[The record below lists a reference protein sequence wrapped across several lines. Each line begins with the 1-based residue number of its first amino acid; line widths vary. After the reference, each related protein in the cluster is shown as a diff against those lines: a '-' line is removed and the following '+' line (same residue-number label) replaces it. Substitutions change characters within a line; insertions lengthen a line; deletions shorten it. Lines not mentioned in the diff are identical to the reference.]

1 MDRAPGAGATAL
13 SSEGTAAE
21 PVPTQLA
28 TVLAP
33 AAHQPDGSY
42 QVNIRLQPEDLG
54 VVHVELHLEAGT
66 VNVSLHAEGDATRDM
81 LRQHLGQL
89 RQQMASAGLSTGRFD
104 VSGGTGSGGDG
115 TGSRHGVYSGAATTN
130 ADQDGPGTDD
140 TGGAAGAAEISP
152 LTNGQLDVRL

>member
-1 MDRAPGAGATAL
+1 V
-13 SSEGTAAE
+13 S
-21 PVPTQLA
+21 TQLA

-81 LRQHLGQL
+81 LRQNLGQL
-89 RQQMASAGLSTGRFD
+89 RQQMAGTGLSTGRFD
-104 VSGGTGSGGDG
+104 VSGGTGSGADG
-115 TGSRHGVYSGAATTN
+115 SAGGGHTGAGATN
-130 ADQDGPGTDD
+130 EDQDGPGTDD
-140 TGGAAGAAEISP
+140 TDGAASAAGIPP
-152 LTNGQLDVRL
+152 LANGQLDVRL